1 MSIFKK
7 KAVPALV
14 AAASSLAMGVTG
26 AQGVSDDQVKIG
38 VISDM
43 SSAYADMGGRG
54 TVEAVRMAAE
64 DFGGKVL
71 GKPIEVVSV
80 DHQNKADI
88 AATRARQWFDTDG
101 VDMVTGLGNTAVHNA
116 VHNVV
121 KEKNKVLINTEAAS
135 LNITNENCSP
145 NNIHYVYDTYS
156 LTKSTTKAIIDEG
169 AKDWYILAVDYV
181 FGEALSND
189 VTKFAKQYGGQ
200 VVGSTKHPLNSPD
213 FSSYI
218 LTAQASNADVIA
230 LANAAND
237 TVNSIKAAN
246 QFRVTDKQKV
256 AAMLLFISDIH
267 ALGLET
273 AQNMY
278 ATSAFY
284 WDRTPE
290 TREWSQRFF
299 GRMGRMPTM
308 AQAGTYSATM
318 HYLNAI
324 EAAGTDAAEQV
335 MAKMKEMP
343 INDFFAAD
351 GKIREDGRMVHDMYL
366 VQVKT
371 PEESTEPWDYY
382 KIVATIPGDEAF
394 LPLSESVCPL
404 VNK

>member
-1 MSIFKK
+1 MSGFKRK
-7 KAVPALV
+7 MLSTMVGATFAVGA
-14 AAASSLAMGVTG
+14 SLAG
-26 AQGVSDDQVKIG
+26 AQGISDDQVKIG

-54 TVEAVRMAAE
+54 TVEAVRMAIE
-64 DFGGKVL
+64 DFGGTVL
-71 GKPIEVVSV
+71 GKKIEVVSV

-169 AKDWYILAVDYV
+169 SKDWYILAVDYV
-181 FGEALSND
+181 FGEALSSD
-189 VTKFAKQYGGQ
+189 VTKFTKEYGGQ
-200 VVGSTKHPLNSPD
+200 VVGSTKHPLNSSD
-213 FSSYI
+213 FSSYM
-218 LTAQASNADVIA
+218 LTAQASKADVIA

-246 QFRVTDKQKV
+246 QFRITDNQKV

-267 ALGLET
+267 ALGLES

-290 TREWSQRFF
+290 SREWSERFHE
-299 GRMGRMPTM
+299 RTNRMPTM
-308 AQAGTYSATM
+308 AQAGTYSAAM
-318 HYLNAI
+318 HYLSAI
-324 EAAGTDAAEQV
+324 EAAETDAAEAV
-335 MAKMKEMP
+335 MEKMKEMP
-343 INDFFAAD
+343 INDFFATD

-371 PEESTEPWDYY
+371 PEESEGPWDYY
-382 KIVATIPGDEAF
+382 KVVATIPGEEAF

-404 VNK
+404 VNN